1 MSMTRHMQERMSERA
16 ISFAMIQ
23 LVEGFGVSSSQGD
36 KTILNA
42 DALNLM
48 IKEIRNCLRDLEK
61 MKSRGGVTL
70 VECNDIKITTYF
82 NDSYKRC
89 SGGNASC

>member
-1 MSMTRHMQERMSERA
+1 MSMTKHMQERMSERA
-16 ISFAMIQ
+16 ISLAMIQ
-23 LVEGFGVSSSQGD
+23 LVEGFGVSSIQGD

-61 MKSRGGVTL
+61 MKSRGGITL
-70 VECNDIKITTYF
+70 VECDGVQITTYF

-89 SGGNASC
+89 SGGNALC